1 MAEHVKEELRRNYF
15 TVERG
20 YNSFPIP
27 VVPWTRYSQAIKVV
41 HEGDSSFFL
50 PEINVDSLPCLLHNV
65 NHQTNRPACVQAR
78 QRLGAILGG
87 ILSERRARDDTGDDL
102 LGALMRYRDD
112 GGAALSDDQVADN
125 VLGVLFAAQDTTASV
140 LTWILKF
147 LHDNP
152 KLLDAVKVSSSPRR
166 AAPTGRETSRPP
178 PFSFPTGRR
187 CSVLI

>member
-1 MAEHVKEELRRNYF
+1 MSGRRA
-15 TVERG
+15 
-20 YNSFPIP
+20 
-27 VVPWTRYSQAIKVV
+27 WT
-41 HEGDSSFFL
+41 
-50 PEINVDSLPCLLHNV
+50 
-65 NHQTNRPACVQAR
+65 QAR

-87 ILSERRARDDTGDDL
+87 ILSERRARDDDPGDDL
-102 LGALMRYRDD
+102 LGTLMRYRDG

>member
-1 MAEHVKEELRRNYF
+1 MSGRRA
-15 TVERG
+15 
-20 YNSFPIP
+20 
-27 VVPWTRYSQAIKVV
+27 WT
-41 HEGDSSFFL
+41 
-50 PEINVDSLPCLLHNV
+50 
-65 NHQTNRPACVQAR
+65 QAR

-87 ILSERRARDDTGDDL
+87 ILSERRARDDDL
-102 LGALMRYRDD
+102 LGTLMRYRDG

-166 AAPTGRETSRPP
+166 PAGRPP
-178 PFSFPTGRR
+178 ARR
-187 CSVLI
+187 HSPSQPAAGVRF